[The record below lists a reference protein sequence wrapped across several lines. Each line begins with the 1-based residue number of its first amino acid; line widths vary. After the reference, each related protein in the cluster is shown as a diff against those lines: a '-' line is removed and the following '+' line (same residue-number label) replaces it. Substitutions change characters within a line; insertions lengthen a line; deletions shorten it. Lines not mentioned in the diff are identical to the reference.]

1 MFRGSIPRAAQ
12 NNNLN
17 FCIMK
22 LEKTDVKNIFIWSR
36 GKNRDIY
43 GNPYYAY
50 VCRINLTDGREIT
63 FNCPMSWGSSGAYDV
78 FAEVSQELSAKFG
91 IRLNYDDVR
100 SGFVIQTHK
109 QVKTD
114 SALEHPERWRLAQ
127 VNAI

>member
-1 MFRGSIPRAAQ
+1 
-12 NNNLN
+12 
-17 FCIMK
+17 MK

-36 GKNRDIY
+36 GKKRDIY

-50 VCRINLTDGREIT
+50 VCRINLTDWREIT
-63 FNCPMSWGSSGAYDV
+63 FNCPMSWGGSGAYDV
-78 FAEVSQELSAKFG
+78 LAEVSQELGAKFG
-91 IRLNYDDVR
+91 IRLNFNDVR
-100 SGFVIQTHK
+100 SRFVIQTHK

>member
-1 MFRGSIPRAAQ
+1 MEIKKA
-12 NNNLN
+12 
-17 FCIMK
+17 
-22 LEKTDVKNIFIWSR
+22 DVKNIFIWSR
-36 GKNRDIY
+36 GKNHDIY

-78 FAEVSQELSAKFG
+78 FAEVSQELTEKFG

-114 SALEHPERWRLAQ
+114 SALEHPERWRLA
-127 VNAI
+127 

>member
-1 MFRGSIPRAAQ
+1 
-12 NNNLN
+12 
-17 FCIMK
+17 MK
-22 LEKTDVKNIFIWSR
+22 IKRTDVKNIFIWSR

-50 VCRINLTDGREIT
+50 VCRINLTDGRKIT
-63 FNCPMSWGSSGAYDV
+63 FNCPMSWGSSGAYGV
-78 FAEVSQELSAKFG
+78 FAEVSQELSSKFG

-114 SALEHPERWRLAQ
+114 SALEYPERWRLAQ
-127 VNAI
+127 VNNI

>member
-1 MFRGSIPRAAQ
+1 
-12 NNNLN
+12 
-17 FCIMK
+17 MK
-22 LEKTDVKNIFIWSR
+22 LERTDVKNIFIWSR

-78 FAEVSQELSAKFG
+78 LAEVSQELGAKFG
-91 IRLNYDDVR
+91 IWLNFNDVR
-100 SGFVIQTHK
+100 SRFVIQTHK
-109 QVKTD
+109 QVKTY
-114 SALEHPERWRLAQ
+114 SALEHPGRWRLAQ

>member
-1 MFRGSIPRAAQ
+1 
-12 NNNLN
+12 
-17 FCIMK
+17 MK

-63 FNCPMSWGSSGAYDV
+63 FNCPMSWGGSRAYDV
-78 FAEVSQELSAKFG
+78 LAEVSQELGAKFG
-91 IRLNYDDVR
+91 IRLNFNDVR
-100 SGFVIQTHK
+100 NRFVIQTHK